1 MVELMVVV
9 LVLGTLIGM
18 AIPSILTVRKAGNEV
33 ATIASLRTLSG
44 AQSVHLNRFGVY
56 GSIDDLV
63 TRRLVDPTY
72 QSIPRRGYNLVAAI
86 GGSNSWSVNADP
98 DRPGSSGDRFF
109 FLDESGV
116 IRSSLSGT
124 AGASDTAID

>member
-1 MVELMVVV
+1 MKLSKRGTEAGGFTLVELMVVI

-44 AQSVHLNRFGVY
+44 AQSVHRNRFGVY

-63 TRRLVDPTY
+63 SRRLVDPTY
-72 QSIPRRGYNLVAAI
+72 QSLRATLREEL
-86 GGSNSWSVNADP
+86 ADH
-98 DRPGSSGDRFF
+98 DFI
-109 FLDESGV
+109 L
-116 IRSSLSGT
+116 
-124 AGASDTAID
+124 